1 MSMVRLSEFPPE
13 VVLEIYKN
21 LEIPKDRLN
30 FNLAPIARVVRTLV
44 EKPSLAA
51 RVRTLHLFDWK
62 RYIGFDCPEFD
73 KALNAFKEEC
83 AMKKEQEVTS
93 QEEANVGDGNEDV
106 GDEDGDVGDDGS
118 ISLKTFDYGPLRE
131 QAKLVTHS
139 EDATDYWMDEI
150 TMRDADGWVA
160 LLLTLLPNLQR
171 LQIEFPCGS
180 LWVRWVLKWA
190 IAGRLDSIPA
200 FKSLSEVYV
209 DWDREDVQ
217 ACCRNIIPF
226 FLLPSMRRFY
236 ASKFFGELAM
246 FDDSWPN
253 EDNLTEVARFSPV
266 THIEIDERDEQWG
279 MCKVVGICKNLQ
291 SFKYNHSGCAG
302 FDPSGFYKELFP
314 FKETLETIWLDIK
327 ESSREN
333 CTEDSHNCNNPFLSF
348 KDFTSLRTL
357 HLRMENLPGLNT
369 QSGDN
374 HASMSFAEAL
384 PSSLETLQI
393 ADVGSMVNLQ
403 VLVQELQDHVEYG
416 MDSTPALK
424 EIAIEPLRHLPQM
437 PELLVK
443 LNRAC
448 TKVNINFHMC
458 IFHDGRVQWGAEGFA
473 PRFL

>member
-1 MSMVRLSEFPPE
+1 MSMVKLSEFPPE

-30 FNLAPIARVVRTLV
+30 F
-44 EKPSLAA
+44 PSLAA

-62 RYIGFDCPEFD
+62 R
-73 KALNAFKEEC
+73 EEC

-93 QEEANVGDGNEDV
+93 QEEANVGDGNEDI
-106 GDEDGDVGDDGS
+106 GDEHTSDDDSEDGDVGDDGS
-118 ISLKTFDYGPLRE
+118 IYLKTFDYGPLRE

-150 TMRDADGWVA
+150 TMRDAHGWVA
-160 LLLTLLPNLQR
+160 LLLTLLPNLPR

-217 ACCRNIIPF
+217 ACCRNTIPF

-236 ASKFFGELAM
+236 ASKFFGELAL

-253 EDNLTEVARFSPV
+253 EDDLTEVARFSP
-266 THIEIDERDEQWG
+266 QWG

-302 FDPSGFYKELFP
+302 FDPSAFYKELFP

-384 PSSLETLQI
+384 PPSLETLQI

-403 VLVQELQDHVEYG
+403 R
-416 MDSTPALK
+416 S
-424 EIAIEPLRHLPQM
+424 PLNLCGIYRKCQ
-437 PELLVK
+437 
-443 LNRAC
+443 NR
-448 TKVNINFHMC
+448 
-458 IFHDGRVQWGAEGFA
+458 
-473 PRFL
+473 L